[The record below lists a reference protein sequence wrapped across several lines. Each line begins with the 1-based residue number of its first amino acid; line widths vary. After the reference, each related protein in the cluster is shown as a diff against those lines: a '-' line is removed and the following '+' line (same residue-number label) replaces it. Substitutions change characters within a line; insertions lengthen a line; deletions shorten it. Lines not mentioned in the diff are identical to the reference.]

1 MARVVVAMSGGV
13 DSSLTAALL
22 KEQGVDVV
30 GIMLQIWPE
39 YESTPHLGGCC
50 SLSATEDARRVA
62 EKLGIPFYLLNF
74 QEIFQQEVIDYF
86 VQEYSQGRTPNPCIM
101 CNQRVK
107 FRALLKRALEL
118 DATYLATGHY
128 ARVSHQVNGRHL
140 LRRGEDDSKDQTYAL
155 WGMTQ
160 FQLAHTIFPLGEYT
174 KEQTREMAKKRGL
187 KVFDKP
193 DSQEICFIPDDDYG
207 RFLKEHHPDLVKPG
221 PILDTD
227 GKRLGSHLGL
237 PFYTIGQR
245 RGLGIALGKP
255 IYVVGLDPERNAVI
269 VGEDSEVF
277 GSGLIA
283 DQLNWISLSKLVE
296 PIEVMAQI
304 RYNSPPATA
313 ILYPLKDGQVKVS
326 FSERQRAITPGQSVV
341 FYQKEVVVGGGII
354 LKEIND
360 KGSRRKDL
368 TPQLIL

>member
-22 KEQGVDVV
+22 KEQGVDVL
-30 GIMLQIWPE
+30 GIMLQIWPD
-39 YESTPHLGGCC
+39 YESTPQLGGCC
-50 SLSATEDARRVA
+50 SLSAAEDARRVA
-62 EKLGIPFYLLNF
+62 EKLEIPFYLLNF

-86 VQEYSQGRTPNPCIM
+86 VKEYSQGRTPNPCIM

-107 FRALLKRALEL
+107 FKALLKRVLEL

-128 ARVSHQVNGRHL
+128 AQISHHVNGRHI
-140 LRRGEDDSKDQTYAL
+140 LRRGVDDSKDQTYAL
-155 WGMTQ
+155 WGMNQ

-187 KVFDKP
+187 KVYDKP

-207 RFLKEHHPDLVKPG
+207 RFLKEHHPDLIKPG
-221 PILDTD
+221 PILDTK
-227 GKRLGSHLGL
+227 GKRLGFHQGL

-255 IYVVGLDPERNAVI
+255 LYVIRLDIEKNAVI
-269 VGEDSEVF
+269 VGEDSEVL

-283 DQLNWISLSKLVE
+283 DQLNWISLSQLNE
-296 PIEVMAQI
+296 AIEVTAQI
-304 RYNSPPATA
+304 RYHSPPAKA
-313 ILYPLKDGQVKVS
+313 ILEPLKDGQVRVS
-326 FSERQRAITPGQSVV
+326 FFQRQRAITPGQSVV
-341 FYQKEVVVGGGII
+341 FFQEDVVVGGGVIYS
-354 LKEIND
+354 EID
-360 KGSRRKDL
+360 V
-368 TPQLIL
+368 